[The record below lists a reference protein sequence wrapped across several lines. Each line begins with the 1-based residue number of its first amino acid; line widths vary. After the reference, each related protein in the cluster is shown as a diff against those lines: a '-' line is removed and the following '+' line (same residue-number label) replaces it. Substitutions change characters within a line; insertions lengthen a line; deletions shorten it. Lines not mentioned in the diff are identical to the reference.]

1 MSLKGKS
8 ILFPSH
14 FLLPGWNA
22 DMWCAILI
30 LARLGNALGIV
41 NKEEIEWVLNDLYTE
56 PLRQQWD
63 RNIPLSIMFIMLF
76 FNSLT
81 YSCIYNKYR
90 NTSPWVFPQIF
101 HMENS
106 GGSNHIL
113 MWWLVCNNTFNFG
126 DYEVICSV
134 LLFSAFKSIY
144 ISLIRIGFYFIK
156 PYLSFNIIKHYDFA
170 DKHSKMSPT
179 HTF

>member
-90 NTSPWVFPQIF
+90 NTSPWVFPHIF

-113 MWWLVCNNTFNFG
+113 MSVTILLILVIKKWYVQSCSFLLLNLFIFPLSELVSILFNH
-126 DYEVICSV
+126 I
-134 LLFSAFKSIY
+134 
-144 ISLIRIGFYFIK
+144 
-156 PYLSFNIIKHYDFA
+156 
-170 DKHSKMSPT
+170 
-179 HTF
+179 